1 MLFLIYD
8 KKKAPSTK
16 HSRFWVLDSVGAR
29 FSDWHNFAALRA
41 EVSPKPSGQT
51 VIGRGQKRFAA
62 RSAQK
67 LSLSLTSLSQL
78 SAAQRKSGRQT
89 HWGAGRRADL
99 RETASFLH
107 SRRFYARHY
116 KMHAG
121 VSPSSSSRAKRSRA
135 GNCIENW
142 NSRRYLRPV
151 FIRLISRSRSP
162 HLCRAQ
168 YFCWQLP
175 NNYQLNGGSGE
186 RKWIIGLAVGNWK
199 QIGYSAR
206 RVRSWGKWEN
216 WIVCERE

>member
-1 MLFLIYD
+1 MI
-8 KKKAPSTK
+8 KKKHTALNILGSGCWIQWARASLIDTTLLLSGLK
-16 HSRFWVLDSVGAR
+16 FRQSRLGKQWSAVAKSDSLHDR
-29 FSDWHNFAALRA
+29 HKSC
-41 EVSPKPSGQT
+41 P
-51 VIGRGQKRFAA
+51 
-62 RSAQK
+62 
-67 LSLSLTSLSQL
+67 SLSLRSLS
-78 SAAQRKSGRQT
+78 
-89 HWGAGRRADL
+89 
-99 RETASFLH
+99 
-107 SRRFYARHY
+107 SRRHKGKAVARLIEERVVVPICAKRRRFCTLDAFYARHY